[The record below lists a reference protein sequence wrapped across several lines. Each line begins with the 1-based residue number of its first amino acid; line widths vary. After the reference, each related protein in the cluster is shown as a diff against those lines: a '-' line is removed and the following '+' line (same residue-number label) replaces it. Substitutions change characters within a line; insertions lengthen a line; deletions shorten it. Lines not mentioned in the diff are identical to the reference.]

1 MAFKIKDGVR
11 IGTTDI
17 FNNSAESLNI
27 KVKDT
32 NGGAG
37 VVALKTESLGIT
49 NYEQK
54 FQADD
59 GIIALTSDIGNAE
72 LTLAINGTAGATNTT
87 VTIGTG
93 TGFTANDTSN
103 ITYDLKIGPALT
115 ELAAELTGT
124 TTGYLKKTGADAIT
138 LSSVVESISFGT
150 TGLTPATPSTGAV
163 TVAGTLITSNGG
175 TGLNTY
181 AAGDILYYSS
191 GTALSRLP
199 KGTDGQ
205 VLKLASGLPSWSADT
220 NTDTLQSI
228 ANDTSTVTNQYI
240 SFVAS
245 TSGAQTGKVHSTG
258 LLFQASTANLT
269 LGGDIAVNGGDITTS
284 STTATI
290 FNTTATTLNIGG
302 AATTISIGAAT
313 GDTTVNNNL
322 VITGNL
328 TVSGT
333 TTTINVDTVTVED
346 KNIVLGNVTTPTDVT
361 ANDGGILVKGTTDK
375 TFYWKD
381 ATDAWTSSEHL
392 ALAAGKDLLL
402 SGATSG
408 TITVVVPNVAGTNT
422 ITIPAKTDTLAVLGD
437 IGNAELTLAINGTA
451 GATNTT
457 VTIGTGT
464 GFTANDTSNITYDLK
479 IGPALTE
486 LAAELT
492 GTTTGYL
499 KKTGA
504 DAITLSSV
512 VESISFGTTGLTPAT
527 PSTGA
532 VTVAGTLITSNGG
545 TGLSSYTAG
554 DILYYSSGTAL
565 SRLAKGT
572 DGQVLKLV
580 SGLPAWTT
588 DIDTNTD
595 TLQSIAD
602 DTSANSRF
610 ITFVNSAT
618 GAQTG
623 GSSANIKFVPSTG
636 TLTTTKIATTEIALG
651 ASAATPK
658 VFTNVITP
666 SAITVNTATAVDTWD
681 ADLYRS
687 AIYVIQITQGT
698 EYQFGEVRVLHDGTS
713 VYLTEY
719 AVLENGLIGSA
730 GTQQPTFT
738 GAISG
743 TSPNLVFTL
752 SVTIGDAATTNAN
765 MIIERKLF
773 AV

>member
-11 IGTTDI
+11 IGTIDI

-32 NGGAG
+32 NSGAG

-150 TGLTPATPSTGAV
+150 TGLTPATASTGDV

-228 ANDTSTVTNQYI
+228 ADDTSTVTNQYI

-322 VITGNL
+322 VITGDL

-408 TITVVVPNVAGTNT
+408 TITVVVPDVAGTNT

-527 PSTGA
+527 ASTGD

-545 TGLSSYTAG
+545 TGLNTYAAG

-580 SGLPAWTT
+580 SGLPAWTA

-595 TLQSIAD
+595 TLQSIDD

-719 AVLENGLIGSA
+719 AVLENGLIGGA